1 MKQKLIVCGAS
12 KNLGKFI
19 AEKFEKKNLVFK
31 LGRSNSKS
39 RNYIRCN
46 FLDLNELDQT
56 LKKIKNKF
64 KNIDGVIFC
73 IGDSKKYYKEN
84 DEITFWKKSME
95 TNLYTLINFINSFI
109 KIFKKKNKTKI
120 IIFSSIAGSKVIKA
134 PITYSVSKSALNF
147 YAKIK
152 ALELIKLGIQINVL
166 SLGNIIQKN
175 NNFYKKIKKNKKEVK
190 NYIKKNVPTNK
201 FCSPEEIFLLCEH
214 LIKRKDTNFLGSN
227 IILDGG
233 QSL

>member
-56 LKKIKNKF
+56 LRKIKNKF

-73 IGDSKKYYKEN
+73 IGDSKKYYKKN
-84 DEITFWKKSME
+84 DDITFWKKSME
-95 TNLYTLINFINSFI
+95 TN
-109 KIFKKKNKTKI
+109 
-120 IIFSSIAGSKVIKA
+120 A
-134 PITYSVSKSALNF
+134 SAR
-147 YAKIK
+147 ARWR
-152 ALELIKLGIQINVL
+152 
-166 SLGNIIQKN
+166 S
-175 NNFYKKIKKNKKEVK
+175 
-190 NYIKKNVPTNK
+190 
-201 FCSPEEIFLLCEH
+201 
-214 LIKRKDTNFLGSN
+214 
-227 IILDGG
+227 
-233 QSL
+233 